1 LNLQVWQEFVC
12 SRGVVAA
19 LFYEV
24 KRRQAEAC
32 PTVRFSMPVVG
43 TTAYNTAGQ
52 ITALVRSLLNDA
64 AGNLFTDSVLLPFVN
79 SGYRKAQRALANVQS
94 GSFLSD
100 NVLLVVQAVA
110 SVDPSVQV
118 SITDATAPPNQLP
131 PDLLVPVKIWERSNL
146 SSDDFVEMVDLTDH
160 DGLPSEPQGQAL
172 SYWEWRADGI
182 YFLGATRDT
191 QIRLR
196 YQKSYPDL
204 TDATSPVLIRNAQEA
219 LAYAAAAMAGAAR
232 GAPQA
237 VRWDAAAADALEDL
251 VVRATQRE
259 QQPGRRR
266 RPFSSRAGFAPLI

>member
-1 LNLQVWQEFVC
+1 
-12 SRGVVAA
+12 
-19 LFYEV
+19 
-24 KRRQAEAC
+24 
-32 PTVRFSMPVVG
+32 MPVVG

-64 AGNLFTDSVLLPFVN
+64 AGNLFTDAVLLPYVN

-100 NVLLVVQAVA
+100 NILLVVPAISVVDA
-110 SVDPSVQV
+110 SAQV

-131 PDLLVPVKIWERSNL
+131 TDLLVPVKLWERANL
-146 SSDDFVEMVDLTDH
+146 SSDDFSEMTDLTDH
-160 DGLPSEPQGQAL
+160 DGLPSEPQGAAL
-172 SYWEWRADGI
+172 RYWEWRTDGI

-219 LAYAAAAMAGAAR
+219 LAYAAAAMAGVAR

-237 VRWDAAAADALEDL
+237 ERWDAAAGDALEDL
-251 VVRATQRE
+251 IQRATQRE
-259 QQPGRRR
+259 QQTGRRR
-266 RPFSSRAGFAPLI
+266 RPFSSRSGFAPLI

>member
-1 LNLQVWQEFVC
+1 
-12 SRGVVAA
+12 
-19 LFYEV
+19 
-24 KRRQAEAC
+24 
-32 PTVRFSMPVVG
+32 MPVVG

-52 ITALVRSLLNDA
+52 ITSLVRSLLNDA
-64 AGNLFTDSVLLPFVN
+64 AGNLFTDTVLLPYVN
-79 SGYRKAQRALANVQS
+79 SAYRKAQRALANVQS

-100 NVLLVVQAVA
+100 NIFMIVPAVPVVDA
-110 SVDPSVQV
+110 SAQV

-131 PDLLVPVKIWERSNL
+131 PDLLVPVKLWERANL
-146 SSDDFVEMVDLTDH
+146 SSDDFIEMTDMTDH
-160 DGLPSEPQGQAL
+160 DGLPSEPQGQML
-172 SYWEWRADGI
+172 RYWEWRADGL

-196 YQKSYPDL
+196 YEKSYPDL

-237 VRWDAAAADALEDL
+237 ERWDAAAADALEDMIA
-251 VVRATQRE
+251 RAAQRE
-259 QQPGRRR
+259 QQTGRRR